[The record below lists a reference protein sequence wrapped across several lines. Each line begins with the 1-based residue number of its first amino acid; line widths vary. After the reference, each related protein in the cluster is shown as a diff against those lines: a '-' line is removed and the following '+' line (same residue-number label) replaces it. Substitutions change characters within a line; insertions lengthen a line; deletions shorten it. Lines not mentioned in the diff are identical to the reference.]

1 MRIIVLLAGD
11 LTKDKITP
19 SYIGDDERRPAFGF
33 RYITIGK
40 WDENYIT
47 Y

>member
-19 SYIGDDERRPAFGF
+19 AYIGVDERRSAFGLWH
-33 RYITIGK
+33 ITIGK